1 MRRYT
6 QSDEFLPVTKW
17 EFWWSRQVSF
27 NDCGSTPNIVKM
39 LLNQGFIKIVFI
51 YLISVDIVKYQSF
64 VTYFV
69 TQKGA
74 IGL

>member
-1 MRRYT
+1 MNRVASLFILEHNKYII
-6 QSDEFLPVTKW
+6 
-17 EFWWSRQVSF
+17 WWSRRISY
-27 NDCGSTPNIVKM
+27 NDCGSITNIVKM

>member
-1 MRRYT
+1 
-6 QSDEFLPVTKW
+6 
-17 EFWWSRQVSF
+17 
-27 NDCGSTPNIVKM
+27 M